1 MDLSTKFART
11 NGMLP
16 DRFWNQ
22 LNGASAQENYT
33 EQRKKMLE
41 QLSAEEDEEVNFTV
55 KFGRK

>member
-1 MDLSTKFART
+1 MDLSTKFARA

-33 EQRKKMLE
+33 EQREKMVE
-41 QLSAEEDEEVNFTV
+41 QLSAEENAEVNFTV
-55 KFGRK
+55 KFERK

>member
-22 LNGASAQENYT
+22 LNGASAQENYA
-33 EQRKKMLE
+33 EQRKKMSE
-41 QLSAEEDEEVNFTV
+41 QLTAEEDEEVNFTV
-55 KFGRK
+55 KFERK